1 MTSEEAA
8 DFLAKCYKRNHGV
21 QFEKSHIYV
30 RGVKTRKIV
39 RACNKLDHDGEK
51 ILALISDVPCSCGAD
66 EHNAKVDEALKTLNP
81 VVALPA

>member
-8 DFLAKCYKRNHGV
+8 DFLAKCSKRNHGIE
-21 QFEKSHIYV
+21 FEQSYIYV
-30 RGVKTRKIV
+30 RGVKTRNIK
-39 RACNKLDHDGEK
+39 RACNKLDHDGQK
-51 ILALISDVPCSCGAD
+51 VLALIADVPCSCGAD